1 MFSIIERMKIREKF
15 TRLMCNSQNGLT
27 CQIKTILHPV
37 SISAHLVFLL
47 TVTLLVFYHYNLL
60 TNALVITST
69 LSIVKYPMGA
79 LRPDQGS
86 KLQDNSV
93 ANRKINSHKAYTCGK
108 VGQNIPFKAMK
119 RSLKR
124 IFR

>member
-1 MFSIIERMKIREKF
+1 MFSIIGRMKIREKF

-37 SISAHLVFLL
+37 SISAHLVFFL
-47 TVTLLVFYHYNLL
+47 TVTLLVFYHYYLL
-60 TNALVITST
+60 TNALGGELI
-69 LSIVKYPMGA
+69 KYPMGA

-119 RSLKR
+119 RSLQR